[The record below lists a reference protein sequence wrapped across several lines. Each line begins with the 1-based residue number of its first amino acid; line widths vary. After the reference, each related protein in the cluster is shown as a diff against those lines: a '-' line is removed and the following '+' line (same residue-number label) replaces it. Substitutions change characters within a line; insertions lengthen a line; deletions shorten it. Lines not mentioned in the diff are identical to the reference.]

1 LPQLAKRFET
11 LPEYVLAR
19 IPQKKHELL
28 KRGVDV
34 IDLGAGDADL
44 MPPEAALR
52 RLGEAVQIP
61 GMNRYGF
68 GLGLVQF
75 REAVSAWMQK
85 RFGLKFDP
93 LKEIVPLIGS
103 KEGLSHLALAYMEAG
118 RVAIVPEPGYNSY
131 IGGSL
136 LSGGEVYKYAL
147 RPRTKFLVEL
157 DEIPADVLKRAKVL
171 YLNYP
176 NNPTAAIAP
185 KEYLERVVKRC
196 RELDCLL
203 VYDNAY
209 SEVAFDGYVP
219 PSIFEIEGARD
230 IAIEFHSMSKTYN
243 MTGWRCGW
251 AVAKPEISAALAKVK
266 SFVDTG
272 QFQAVQAAAVAALD
286 SWEQFLPRNLKVFT
300 ERRDAAVKAF
310 CEAGFTCEAPKATMY
325 LWIPLPD
332 SVPSAAFAERLMDDE
347 GVIVLPGSGFGAGGE
362 GFFRIS
368 FITSPAR
375 IAEAAKRAGKV
386 LRSMTAGE
394 GTATKGREKARA
406 R

>member
-1 LPQLAKRFET
+1 MPQLAKRFET

-52 RLGEAVQIP
+52 RLTESVYIP
-61 GMNRYGF
+61 SMNRYGF

-75 REAVSAWMQK
+75 RETVSAWMEK
-85 RFGLKFDP
+85 RFGLRFDP
-93 LKEIVPLIGS
+93 IKEIVPLIGS
-103 KEGLSHLALAYMEAG
+103 KEGISHLALAYMEPG
-118 RVAIVPEPGYNSY
+118 RVAIIPEPGYNSY

-136 LSGGEVYKYAL
+136 LAGGEVYKYPL

-157 DEIPADVLKRAKVL
+157 DEIPADVLTRAKVL

-185 KEYLERVVKRC
+185 VEYLQRIVNRC
-196 RELDCLL
+196 RELDILL

-209 SEVAFDGYVP
+209 SEMAFDGYVP

-230 IAIEFHSMSKTYN
+230 VAIEFHSMSKTYN

-251 AVAKPEISAALAKVK
+251 AVARPEIASALAKVK

-272 QFQAVQAAAVAALD
+272 QFMGVQAAAVAALEN
-286 SWEQFLPRNLKVFT
+286 WEQFLPKNRTVFL

-310 CEAGFTCEAPKATMY
+310 RDAGFECEAPKATMY

-332 SVPSAAFAERLMDDE
+332 GLASAAFAERLMEDE

-375 IAEAAKRAGKV
+375 IAEAAQRAGRV
-386 LRSMTAGE
+386 LARMTPRSARPAREAAGV
-394 GTATKGREKARA
+394 A
-406 R
+406 

>member
-1 LPQLAKRFET
+1 MPQLAKRFET

-28 KRGVDV
+28 KKGVDV

-52 RLGEAVQIP
+52 RITEAVYIP

-68 GLGLVQF
+68 GLGLLQF

-85 RFGLKFDP
+85 RFGLRFDP
-93 LKEIVPLIGS
+93 LREIVPLIGS
-103 KEGLSHLALAYMEAG
+103 KEGISHLALAYMEPG

-147 RPRTKFLVEL
+147 RPRTNFLVDL

-185 KEYLERVVKRC
+185 IEYLQSVVKRC
-196 RELDCLL
+196 RELDILL

-209 SEVAFDGYVP
+209 SEMAFDGYVP

-230 IAIEFHSMSKTYN
+230 VAIEFHSMSKTYN

-251 AVAKPEISAALAKVK
+251 AVAKPEIAGALAKVK

-272 QFQAVQAAAVAALD
+272 QFMGIQAAAVAALE
-286 SWEQFLPRNLKVFT
+286 SWSEFVPKNLKIFSA
-300 ERRDAAVKAF
+300 RRDAAIAAF
-310 CEAGFTCEAPKATMY
+310 CDAGFTCEAPKATMY

-332 SVPSAAFAERLMDDE
+332 GIASATFAERLMDEE

-368 FITSPAR
+368 FITSPGR
-375 IAEAAKRAGKV
+375 ITEAAARAGRV
-386 LRSMTAGE
+386 LQRMQNGVTESKAAKAGV
-394 GTATKGREKARA
+394 A
-406 R
+406 

>member
-1 LPQLAKRFET
+1 MPTLAKRFEN

-19 IPQKKHELL
+19 IPQRKHELL

-52 RLGEAVQIP
+52 RLGEVMYIP
-61 GMNRYGF
+61 QMNRYGF

-75 REAVSAWMQK
+75 REVVSAWMEK
-85 RFGLKFDP
+85 RFGLRFDP
-93 LKEIVPLIGS
+93 LREIVPLIGS
-103 KEGLSHLALAYMEAG
+103 KEGISHLALAYMEPG

-136 LSGGEVYKYAL
+136 LAGGEVYKYAL

-157 DEIPADVLKRAKVL
+157 DEIPADVLARAKVL

-185 KEYLERVVKRC
+185 REYLERVVKRC
-196 RELDCLL
+196 RELDILL

-209 SEVAFDGYVP
+209 SEMAFDAYVP

-230 IAIEFHSMSKTYN
+230 VAIEFHSMSKTYN

-251 AVAKPEISAALAKVK
+251 AVARPEIAAALAKVK

-272 QFQAVQAAAVAALD
+272 QFMAIQAAAIAALENWD
-286 SWEQFLPRNLKVFT
+286 IFVPKNRATFA
-300 ERRDAAVKAF
+300 ERRDAAVSAF
-310 CEAGFTCEAPKATMY
+310 RAAGFACEAPKATMY
-325 LWIPLPD
+325 LWIPLPEGI
-332 SVPSAAFAERLMDDE
+332 PSAVFAERLMEEE

-368 FITSPAR
+368 FITSPGR
-375 IAEAAKRAGKV
+375 IAEAAQRAGRV
-386 LRSMTAGE
+386 LEKMTPRAARG
-394 GTATKGREKARA
+394 ARA
-406 R
+406 AAGVA